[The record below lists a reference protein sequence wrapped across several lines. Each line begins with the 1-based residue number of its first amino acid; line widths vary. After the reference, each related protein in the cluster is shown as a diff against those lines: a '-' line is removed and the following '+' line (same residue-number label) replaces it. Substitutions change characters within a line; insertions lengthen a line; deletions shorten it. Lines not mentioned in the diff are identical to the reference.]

1 MRTNIFDI
9 CDEEL
14 CQQGSTYGIKSLG
27 FYFRNPNKEADR
39 MNLHKYGFSRRGTP
53 TGIRPVSNSKRRG
66 LKAMHKKYRRE
77 SIRYMI

>member
-14 CQQGSTYGIKSLG
+14 CPQGNAYGIKSLG

-39 MNLHKYGFSRRGTP
+39 KNLHKDGFSRRGTP
-53 TGIRPVSNSKRRG
+53 TCVRPVSNSKRRG
-66 LKAMHKKYRRE
+66 LKAMHKKYRRK
-77 SIRYMI
+77 SIRYML